1 MMVRLEHYWLFGF
14 PITLSTVQA
23 EYGFSLDRINW
34 LGTVTNVILLPFSLL
49 VPEICLRHGIKRTV
63 SILLLR

>member
-63 SILLLR
+63 STYLSR